1 MPGPNNGATAGKGGF
16 AGKTSWTLKEA
27 VMKSGQKEEELPPRS
42 LLMKMDIEGSE
53 WPTLGT
59 SSTQTLTKFRQILME
74 FHGLGDESRHKE
86 MLNTMRNLQA
96 SGFKVVHLHGNDF
109 SPPYKKNGYSIPSAL
124 EVSLDAMVDAMD
136 SCLVDET
143 RDPLDQ
149 TNRRK
154 VRDGHD
160 LPLAHLP
167 E

>member
-1 MPGPNNGATAGKGGF
+1 MAD
-16 AGKTSWTLKEA
+16 SWDFKHSDFDQ
-27 VMKSGQKEEELPPRS
+27 V
-42 LLMKMDIEGSE
+42 
-53 WPTLGT
+53 
-59 SSTQTLTKFRQILME
+59 STDP
-74 FHGLGDESRHKE
+74 HGVSRLGDESRHKE